1 MKMRRKLEKREKNER
16 YRFVD
21 FLVDLLFFVPEL
33 LFLPIRLL
41 VWMVRPIVR
50 LVTDIF

>member
-1 MKMRRKLEKREKNER
+1 MMRRKKEKRENNER

-21 FLVDLLFFVPEL
+21 FLMDLLFFVPEL

-41 VWMVRPIVR
+41 VWLARPIIR
-50 LVTDIF
+50 LVSDIF